1 VQQEGRISLKP
12 NNEAFS
18 RLFDENQCNKSCN
31 LPLALSSKCRR
42 KIMTIKYILTVA
54 LITPFLTLSS
64 MAQQY
69 VGGPKSGVAPTTRQ
83 ISSGADIYAQGVDG
97 YARGVKA
104 NKSHAYRG
112 GPKTV
117 VPHGN

>member
-1 VQQEGRISLKP
+1 
-12 NNEAFS
+12 
-18 RLFDENQCNKSCN
+18 
-31 LPLALSSKCRR
+31 
-42 KIMTIKYILTVA
+42 MTIKYILAVA
-54 LITPFLTLSS
+54 LITPFLTVSS

-69 VGGPKSGVAPTTRQ
+69 VGGPKSGVAHTRQ
-83 ISSGADIYAQGVDG
+83 ISSGGDIYAQGVGGDI